1 MVAQKCYKAL
11 RLVFGT
17 MGRCEMKIDDLR
29 QQPHFAD
36 AVVDRIWRAFW
47 EKMGHPVERV
57 SIPVGRNLASTEA
70 KPFCLI
76 AHANGTFLGTASLI
90 ASDVDNRPLLT
101 PWVAAVWVEAAYRE
115 RGIGTS
121 LVEAVVRRA
130 FALGE
135 RELFLHCAESRRP
148 FYEKRAWQLV
158 ERGVPTADM
167 QAPVNS
173 DQLSPIFLGQT

>member
-1 MVAQKCYKAL
+1 MAHSCPSIGRLASIRAAGSRWTIPDPIKSLPDRGSSRVIVAQKCHKAL

-17 MGRCEMKIDDLR
+17 MGQCEMKIDDLR

-76 AHANGTFLGTASLI
+76 AHANGTFLGSASLI

-101 PWVAAVWVEAAYRE
+101 PWVAAVWVKRRIANAASGVAGGSCSE
-115 RGIGTS
+115 TS
-121 LVEAVVRRA
+121 LRTRGART
-130 FALGE
+130 FSAL
-135 RELFLHCAESRRP
+135 C
-148 FYEKRAWQLV
+148 
-158 ERGVPTADM
+158 
-167 QAPVNS
+167 
-173 DQLSPIFLGQT
+173 